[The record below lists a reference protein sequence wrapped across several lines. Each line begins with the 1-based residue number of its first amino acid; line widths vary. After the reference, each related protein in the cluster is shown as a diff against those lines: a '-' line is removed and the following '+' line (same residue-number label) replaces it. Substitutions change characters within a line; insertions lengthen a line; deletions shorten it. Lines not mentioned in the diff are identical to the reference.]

1 MKKELEDKFTQI
13 HSFKTKINKNSQK
26 INTTTK
32 TEEDR
37 YNRLILPTIFES
49 NERKEKIIWIKKYL
63 NEYNIVKHWHKVNPK
78 KVSDRLYNIG

>member
-49 NERKEKIIWIKKYL
+49 NERKEKII
-63 NEYNIVKHWHKVNPK
+63 
-78 KVSDRLYNIG
+78 